1 MNSAP
6 SFLVST
12 TSASSL
18 PRTRNATGPWC
29 DGTPRPGDG
38 TGIPAAGTPSPA
50 SHAGLGVAAYRDD
63 VDLGAGRRRSLLD
76 HPARYVVTGF
86 VTVITVGAALLAL
99 PFSTASGRSTSA
111 LDAFFTATSA
121 VCVTGLAVVDT
132 GSHWSGF
139 GQAVILALIQIGG
152 LGFMTV
158 ASLLVVLLSKRLGL
172 RRQLVAST
180 ERSVLSLGDLRQ
192 VLIGLALV
200 TLAVQLVVAATLT
213 LRFWMTQDVQPL
225 DALWSGVFHAVS
237 AFNNAGF
244 SLYPDSL
251 VGFAGDWVVLVPVM
265 ASIVIGG
272 LGFPVLVDLR
282 RVRWR
287 WRDLTLHSK
296 VTLAATA
303 ALFVTAFIVL
313 TLLEWSNPATLGP
326 MPVHQKVLDGGFAAV
341 TPRTAG
347 FNTID
352 VTGMHPESLLATI
365 GLMFV
370 GAGSAGTSG
379 GIKVSTFA
387 ILALVIWSQVRGEP
401 DVTGFRRRIPDST
414 QRQAVTVALLA
425 VGLVVASAGVL
436 LVSAEVPLG
445 DALFESVSAFGTV
458 GLSTGITPQLP
469 AIDQLVLM
477 GLMLVGRVGP
487 ITLGAALVLRAQRS
501 KFRFPEEGPLI
512 G

>member
-1 MNSAP
+1 
-6 SFLVST
+6 
-12 TSASSL
+12 
-18 PRTRNATGPWC
+18 
-29 DGTPRPGDG
+29 
-38 TGIPAAGTPSPA
+38 
-50 SHAGLGVAAYRDD
+50 
-63 VDLGAGRRRSLLD
+63 
-76 HPARYVVTGF
+76 
-86 VTVITVGAALLAL
+86 
-99 PFSTASGRSTSA
+99 
-111 LDAFFTATSA
+111 
-121 VCVTGLAVVDT
+121 
-132 GSHWSGF
+132 
-139 GQAVILALIQIGG
+139 
-152 LGFMTV
+152 
-158 ASLLVVLLSKRLGL
+158 
-172 RRQLVAST
+172 
-180 ERSVLSLGDLRQ
+180 
-192 VLIGLALV
+192 
-200 TLAVQLVVAATLT
+200 
-213 LRFWMTQDVQPL
+213 
-225 DALWSGVFHAVS
+225 
-237 AFNNAGF
+237 
-244 SLYPDSL
+244 
-251 VGFAGDWVVLVPVM
+251 
-265 ASIVIGG
+265 
-272 LGFPVLVDLR
+272 
-282 RVRWR
+282 
-287 WRDLTLHSK
+287 
-296 VTLAATA
+296 
-303 ALFVTAFIVL
+303 
-313 TLLEWSNPATLGP
+313 

-347 FNTID
+347 FNTVD
-352 VTGMHPESLLATI
+352 VAGMHPESLLATI

-501 KFRFPEEGPLI
+501 KYRFPEEGPLI